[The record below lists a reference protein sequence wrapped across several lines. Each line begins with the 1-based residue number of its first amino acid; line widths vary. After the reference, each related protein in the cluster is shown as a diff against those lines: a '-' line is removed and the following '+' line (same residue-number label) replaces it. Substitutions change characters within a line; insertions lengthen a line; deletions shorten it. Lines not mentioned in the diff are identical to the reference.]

1 LTSSIDDSGSPTPH
15 EDWSTKIAP
24 MPDPL
29 LPLRLARL
37 RSQHLTDDTRLAD
50 DVAKITASVCAL
62 QAQAF
67 DAARHQVRVR
77 GEGLTAGA
85 VDRAFE
91 VERSVVRTWLMRGTL
106 HLCAAEDLRWLLDVF
121 GAPIDQLTAARRRSL
136 GLDEATCARGVAV
149 IRKELAGGPVARR
162 RIREALVSAGVLE
175 EPVGQA
181 LVHLICL
188 AATLGVV
195 CSGPRMGRDDSF
207 VLIDDWV
214 ARDNGPR
221 GAAALAE
228 LALRYFAAYGPASE
242 ADFAAW
248 SGLRRSVTRPAMA
261 GIGSRL
267 LEFPGPVR
275 GLWTL
280 GPIDQHP
287 EMPGPTV
294 RLLGH
299 FDTFL
304 LGYRRRE
311 HLGGD
316 DAELWIHDGGGG
328 WIRPVVLVDGW
339 IAGGWRLER
348 KGAGAEITIM
358 PFDRIARRADPAIGR
373 EVASIGK
380 FLEGPARWSRGPLVG
395 FNSTPT

>member
-1 LTSSIDDSGSPTPH
+1 
-15 EDWSTKIAP
+15 
-24 MPDPL
+24 MPDAL

-37 RSQHLTDDTRLAD
+37 RSQHLTDDTRLAA
-50 DVAKITASVCAL
+50 DVAAITASVCAL

-77 GEGLTAGA
+77 GDGLTVGA

-106 HLCAAEDLRWLLDVF
+106 HLCAAGDLRWLLDVF
-121 GAPIDQLTAARRRSL
+121 GPAIDQLTAARRRNL
-136 GLDEATCARGVAV
+136 GLDDATCARGVAV
-149 IRKELAGGPVARR
+149 IRKEVASGPVARR
-162 RIREALVSAGVLE
+162 RIRDALVRAGVLE
-175 EPVGQA
+175 EPVGQT
-181 LVHLICL
+181 LVHLICH
-188 AATLGVV
+188 AAALGVV

-214 ARDNGPR
+214 APDNGPR

-228 LALRYFAAYGPASE
+228 LAVRYFGAYGPATE
-242 ADFAAW
+242 ADFASW
-248 SGLRRSVTRPAMA
+248 SGLRRSVIRPAMA
-261 GIGSRL
+261 AIGTGL
-267 LEFPGPVR
+267 VEFPGAIR

-280 GPIDQHP
+280 GPIEKHP
-287 EMPGPTV
+287 EITGPTV

-311 HLGGD
+311 HLGGRE
-316 DAELWIHDGGGG
+316 AELWIHDGGGG

-348 KGAGAEITIM
+348 QARDAVITVM
-358 PFDRIARRADPAIGR
+358 PFDRIGRRADPAIGR
-373 EVASIGK
+373 EVASIGR
-380 FLEGPARWSRGPLVG
+380 FLERQARWSRGPLVG

>member
-1 LTSSIDDSGSPTPH
+1 MSD
-15 EDWSTKIAP
+15 A
-24 MPDPL
+24 L
-29 LPLRLARL
+29 LHLRLARL
-37 RSQHLTDDTRLAD
+37 RSQHLTDDTRLTT
-50 DVAKITASVCAL
+50 DVASVAASVCAL

-106 HLCAAEDLRWLLDVF
+106 HLCAAGDVGWLLDVF
-121 GAPIDQLTAARRRSL
+121 GPAIDQLTAARRRNL
-136 GLDEATCARGVAV
+136 GLDDATCTRGVAV

-175 EPVGQA
+175 EPVGQM
-181 LVHLICL
+181 LVHLICH
-188 AATLGVV
+188 AAALGVV

-214 ARDNGPR
+214 APDNGPR

-228 LALRYFAAYGPASE
+228 LALRYFGAYGPATE

-248 SGLRRSVTRPAMA
+248 SGLRRSVVRPAMA
-261 GIGSRL
+261 AIGTRL
-267 LEFPGPVR
+267 VEFPGAIR

-280 GPIDQHP
+280 GPIEAHH
-287 EMPGPTV
+287 EVAGPTV

-311 HLGGD
+311 HLGGA

-348 KGAGAEITIM
+348 KSGDAEIIVM
-358 PFDRIARRADPAIGR
+358 PFDRIGRRADPAIGR
-373 EVASIGK
+373 EVASIGR
-380 FLEGPARWSRGPLVG
+380 FLELPARWSRGPLVG

>member
-1 LTSSIDDSGSPTPH
+1 MH
-15 EDWSTKIAP
+15 EDRSTKIAP
-24 MPDPL
+24 MPDAL

-37 RSQHLTDDTRLAD
+37 RSQHLTDDTRLAAG
-50 DVAKITASVCAL
+50 VVGITASVCAL

-91 VERSVVRTWLMRGTL
+91 VERSIVRTWLMRGTL
-106 HLCAAEDLRWLLDVF
+106 HLCAADDLRWLVDVL
-121 GAPIDQLTAARRRSL
+121 GPAVDRMTAARRRNL
-136 GLDEATCARGVAV
+136 GLDDATCARGVAV
-149 IRKELAGGPVARR
+149 IRKELAGGPTARS
-162 RIREALVSAGVLE
+162 RIRAVLVRAGVLE
-175 EPVGQA
+175 EPVGQT
-181 LVHLICL
+181 LVHLICH
-188 AATLGVV
+188 AAALGVV

-214 ARDNGPR
+214 APDNGPR
-221 GAAALAE
+221 GAAALVE
-228 LALRYFAAYGPASE
+228 LALRYFRAYGPASE

-248 SGLRRSVTRPAMA
+248 SGLRRSVIRPAMA
-261 GIGSRL
+261 AISSRL
-267 LEFPGPVR
+267 VEFPGAIR

-280 GPIDQHP
+280 GLIEEHA
-287 EMPGPTV
+287 EKAGPTV

-311 HLGGD
+311 HHGG
-316 DAELWIHDGGGG
+316 AEAETWIHDGGGG

-348 KGAGAEITIM
+348 KASDAEITVM

-373 EVASIGK
+373 EVASIGS
-380 FLEGPARWSRGPLVG
+380 FLERPARWSRGPLVG

>member
-1 LTSSIDDSGSPTPH
+1 MRD
-15 EDWSTKIAP
+15 E
-24 MPDPL
+24 L

-37 RSQHLTDDTRLAD
+37 RSQHLTDDTRLAA
-50 DVAKITASVCAL
+50 DVAGITASVFAL

-77 GEGLTAGA
+77 SEGLTAGA

-121 GAPIDQLTAARRRSL
+121 GPAIDHMTATRRRNL
-136 GLDEATCARGVAV
+136 GLDDATCARGVAV
-149 IRKELAGGPVARR
+149 IRKVLANGPIARG
-162 RIREALVSAGVLE
+162 RIREDLVSAGVLE
-175 EPVGQA
+175 EPVGQT
-181 LVHLICL
+181 LVHLICH
-188 AATLGVV
+188 AAALGVV

-214 ARDNGPR
+214 APDNGPR
-221 GAAALAE
+221 GTAALAE
-228 LALRYFAAYGPASE
+228 VALRYFRAYGPASE

-248 SGLRRSVTRPAMA
+248 SGLRRSVIRPAMA
-261 GIGSRL
+261 AIGSRL
-267 LEFPGPVR
+267 VEFPGATR

-280 GPIDQHP
+280 GPIEKQT
-287 EMPGPTV
+287 EIAGPAV

-311 HLGGD
+311 HLGG
-316 DAELWIHDGGGG
+316 AEAEAWIHDGGGG

-339 IAGGWRLER
+339 ISGGWRLDR
-348 KGAGAEITIM
+348 KSRDAEITVM
-358 PFDRIARRADPAIGR
+358 PFDRIGRRADPAIGR
-373 EVASIGK
+373 EVASIGS
-380 FLEGPARWSRGPLVG
+380 FLERPARWSRGPLVG